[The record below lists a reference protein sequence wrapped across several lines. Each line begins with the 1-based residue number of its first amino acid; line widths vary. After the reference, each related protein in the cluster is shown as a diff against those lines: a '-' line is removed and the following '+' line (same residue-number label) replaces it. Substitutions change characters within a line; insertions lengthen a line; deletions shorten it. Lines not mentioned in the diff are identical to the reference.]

1 MRSGWPHTQD
11 DHGAQPASQRQ
22 AGLGPEISWPT
33 GYSGLEYQDGD
44 YRYPAQSGAQPYAA
58 QPPAAIAAPGGEHPY
73 AAFGSVGYGAESG
86 GYPAASIDDF
96 GYGDPG
102 YSHPGYQ
109 GPAAQD
115 AGVAGTRTVR
125 GFVESGRGNA
135 GYGQQPGYGQQSGQL
150 PGYGAPG
157 TPAMLSAPVAPAAP
171 QPDMYQVSD
180 MYREPWDYDQPLRY
194 DGEEPSYPGLERSN
208 LDGYGATAYNPPAYD
223 PDDYNG
229 SDYSMPGVNGP
240 GYDLSGIIHTGEFP
254 EIGFDQPG
262 YDRLAYDDP
271 RYDTPQDRQTRF
283 DMPALDAGPRDHTR
297 FDMPAIDDFDETRL
311 DHVWPAEEDLPGGG
325 LGGYGDDGFGGVAG
339 DRSGYPDGGHG
350 GADSFFSDPQET
362 RLDLGAG
369 QSRMTQTRFDM
380 PALDG
385 FHEGARFDETRI
397 DGMRALAPATE
408 FRPAATSLLA
418 PPEEQPLSWADETSL
433 DTLGDL
439 DQATPAAFTRTLE
452 REAPAESAE
461 DTAARRAIG
470 KRRGRSGDK
479 RQWMALG
486 AIAVVAAGAIGAV
499 LMKFSGPSGPAH
511 SVSAPNQASSFTREP
526 NLEQQMKVNQL
537 AQETVKTTS
546 GQASNVVSAVYQQ
559 GSSAPGSNPQIF
571 MFVGGK
577 LANSDPSASIT
588 NFEQNYR
595 GATVVSP
602 GSMGGKAAC
611 AEATSGG
618 ESVSMCVW
626 FDNDT
631 FGELVSPT
639 MNTTHLAQTLGTVRP
654 NLERTAQ

>member
-11 DHGAQPASQRQ
+11 DRGAQPAGQRQ
-22 AGLGPEISWPT
+22 AAFGPEISWPT
-33 GYSGLEYQDGD
+33 RNSGSEYQDGD
-44 YRYPAQSGAQPYAA
+44 YRYPAQAGAQPYAA
-58 QPPAAIAAPGGEHPY
+58 QPPAASAAPGGEHPY
-73 AAFGSVGYGAESG
+73 AAFGSVAYGAESG
-86 GYPAASIDDF
+86 GYPAASMDDF

-102 YSHPGYQ
+102 YSNPGYQ
-109 GPAAQD
+109 GPASQD

-125 GFVESGRGNA
+125 GFVESGRGDV
-135 GYGQQPGYGQQSGQL
+135 GYGQQPGYG
-150 PGYGAPG
+150 APAA
-157 TPAMLSAPVAPAAP
+157 PAMLSAPVAPAAP
-171 QPDMYQVSD
+171 PAPRPDAYQATEI
-180 MYREPWDYDQPLRY
+180 YREPWDYDQPLRY
-194 DGEEPSYPGLERSN
+194 DGEEPAYPGLERSN
-208 LDGYGATAYNPPAYD
+208 LEGYGATAYNPPAYD
-223 PDDYNG
+223 PGDYNG

-271 RYDTPQDRQTRF
+271 RYDMQGRETRF
-283 DMPALDAGPRDHTR
+283 DMPALGGGPENHTR
-297 FDMPAIDDFDETRL
+297 FDMPALGGFDETRL
-311 DHVWPAEEDLPGGG
+311 DHVWPAEEGMPAGG

-339 DRSGYPDGGHG
+339 ERSGYLDGSQV
-350 GADSFFSDPQET
+350 GAGSFFGDPRET
-362 RLDLGAG
+362 RLDLGTG
-369 QSRMTQTRFDM
+369 VGEPRMSQTRFDM

-385 FHEGARFDETRI
+385 FHDGARFDETRI
-397 DGMRALAPATE
+397 DGLRALAPATQ
-408 FRPAATSLLA
+408 FRRAGTTLLA
-418 PPEEQPLSWADETSL
+418 PPEDQPLSWADETSL
-433 DTLGDL
+433 DTLGDF
-439 DQATPAAFTRTLE
+439 DQAAPAAFTRTLE
-452 REAPAESAE
+452 REAPGEQAD

-511 SVSAPNQASSFTREP
+511 SVSAPGKVSSFTREP
-526 NLEQQMKVNQL
+526 NLEQQMKVGQL

-546 GQASNVVSAVYQQ
+546 GQASDVVSAVYQQ

-595 GATVVSP
+595 GATAVSP
-602 GSMGGKAAC
+602 AMGGKAAC

-639 MNTTHLAQTLGTVRP
+639 MNTAHLAQTLNTVRP
-654 NLERTAQ
+654 NLEHTAQ

>member
-11 DHGAQPASQRQ
+11 DHGAQPAGQRQ
-22 AGLGPEISWPT
+22 ATLRPEISWPT

-44 YRYPAQSGAQPYAA
+44 YRYPAQAAPAPYAA

-86 GYPAASIDDF
+86 SYPAASIDDF

-102 YSHPGYQ
+102 YSNPGYQ

-115 AGVAGTRTVR
+115 AGIAGTRTVR
-125 GFVESGRGNA
+125 GFVEAGRGDAGYRYGGQQA
-135 GYGQQPGYGQQSGQL
+135 GYGSPESA
-150 PGYGAPG
+150 GA
-157 TPAMLSAPVAPAAP
+157 LSAPAAP
-171 QPDMYQVSD
+171 QAGYGGRGQLERAYPAPDNQAANAD
-180 MYREPWDYDQPLRY
+180 MYRQPWDYDQPLRY
-194 DGEEPSYPGLERSN
+194 DGEEPSYPGVENSGF
-208 LDGYGATAYNPPAYD
+208 DGYGAGPYSAPVYD
-223 PDDYNG
+223 ATDYGTTDYNG

-254 EIGFDQPG
+254 EIGFDQPS
-262 YDRLAYDDP
+262 YNRLSYDDP
-271 RYDTPQDRQTRF
+271 RYDTPHDRRTRFDLPALDAPPRDQTRF
-283 DMPALDAGPRDHTR
+283 DLPVL
-297 FDMPAIDDFDETRL
+297 DDFDETRL
-311 DHVWPAEEDLPGGG
+311 DHVWPAEEDLAGVG
-325 LGGYGDDGFGGVAG
+325 LGYGDDGFGGVGG
-339 DRSGYPDGGHG
+339 DRSGYLGQDLGGPDGFFG
-350 GADSFFSDPQET
+350 GMDDT
-362 RLDLGAG
+362 RL
-369 QSRMTQTRFDM
+369 SQTRFDM

-385 FHEGARFDETRI
+385 FNSGARFDETRI

-408 FRPAATSLLA
+408 FRAAATGLLA

-433 DTLGDL
+433 DTFGDM
-439 DQATPAAFTRTLE
+439 DQTPAAFTRTLE
-452 REAPAESAE
+452 REAPGEAVD

-486 AIAVVAAGAIGAV
+486 AIAVVAAGAIGFV
-499 LMKFSGPSGPAH
+499 LMKFNGPSGPTH
-511 SVSAPNQASSFTREP
+511 TVSAPTKVASFTQEP
-526 NLEQQMKVNQL
+526 NLEQQMKVGQL

-559 GSSAPGSNPQIF
+559 GSSAPGSDPQIF

-588 NFEQNYR
+588 SFEQNYR
-595 GATVVSP
+595 GAAAVSP
-602 GSMGGKAAC
+602 GSMSGNSAC
-611 AEATSGG
+611 GEATSNG
-618 ESVSMCVW
+618 ESVAVCVW

-639 MNTTHLAQTLGTVRP
+639 MNTAHLASTLNTVRP
-654 NLERTAQ
+654 GLEHVAQ